1 MRLRIAGDERRTACG
16 NTSREAAA
24 CTRSPSRNGS
34 CDAANPEKL
43 SHDEDHQSGGAGVD
57 VFAELVSFPDLIAH
71 AGLTIELVLIHEEV
85 RRFDGTRG
93 WRRKGWVVEEWRLLD
108 VVGRLVL
115 RSLPTTAMTTVV
127 ARRSAARIRTTTR
140 AFAPQ

>member
-1 MRLRIAGDERRTACG
+1 MR
-16 NTSREAAA
+16 
-24 CTRSPSRNGS
+24 RS
-34 CDAANPEKL
+34 
-43 SHDEDHQSGGAGVD
+43 
-57 VFAELVSFPDLIAH
+57 
-71 AGLTIELVLIHEEV
+71 
-85 RRFDGTRG
+85 DGTRG

>member
-1 MRLRIAGDERRTACG
+1 MHPIAVEKWIVRRGESGEAI
-16 NTSREAAA
+16 SRR
-24 CTRSPSRNGS
+24 RSSKR
-34 CDAANPEKL
+34 
-43 SHDEDHQSGGAGVD
+43 GAGVD

-71 AGLTIELVLIHEEV
+71 AGLTIELVLIHEEEV
-85 RRFDGTRG
+85 RRLDGTRG